1 LTQINKSEGFLKLT
15 KIKLDPTKL
24 DKKNLLTD
32 KEPKSNLITDSSDT
46 AVVFQPAADIDID
59 NFNDEIPSSQ
69 NTVQNPTAKGAPTQ
83 EQYNAFIEQ
92 MKQRDAERKAA
103 EEAKIKNADSASVTN
118 NKNIETNPIGSAVI
132 NKDNNGKIATNT
144 ISTEDLAMEQY
155 DTEVKNITIDTIAQQ
170 LDMRPEKVAQE
181 MMNLQQK
188 FELTQG
194 QALLLLRAGE
204 FKEAGTAQNI
214 LDRAHADNEA
224 TMQKYSEQY
233 NLDKNTARLLFRAEN
248 GLEPAISKYAQLN
261 NMSLLDAVKVRA
273 NALDEINSND
283 KKLNTDVITDRNNT
297 ANTINSSD
305 IAMKQYDEEVKNITV
320 ETIARQLE
328 MNPEEVVQEMMN
340 LQQKHE
346 LTQGQALL
354 FLRAGKF
361 AEKETA
367 MKILNRAHQDNEAT
381 MQKYSEQYNLDKN
394 TARLLFRAENGL
406 EPAISKYAQLNNMS
420 LLDAVKVRANAL
432 DEINSNDKKLNTD
445 VITDRN
451 NTANTINSSDIAM
464 KQYDEEVKNITVETI
479 ARQLEMNPEEVVQE
493 MMNLQQKHELTQGQA
508 LLFLRAGKFAEKET
522 AMKILN
528 RAHQDNEA
536 TMQKYSE
543 QYNLDKNTARLLF
556 RAENGLEPAIS
567 KYAQLNNMS
576 LLDAVKTRANALNEI
591 NSNEIKL
598 NIQDIFNRS
607 NETNENV
614 KDNTVTNENVTNNAT
629 STEEKY
635 TVVNVADELRLS
647 YQEVG
652 SKMGQL
658 MREQGMSQQ
667 EALEYILE
675 NGLE

>member
-1 LTQINKSEGFLKLT
+1 MTQINKSEGFLKLT

-420 LLDAVKVRANAL
+420 LLDAVK
-432 DEINSNDKKLNTD
+432 
-445 VITDRN
+445 
-451 NTANTINSSDIAM
+451 
-464 KQYDEEVKNITVETI
+464 
-479 ARQLEMNPEEVVQE
+479 
-493 MMNLQQKHELTQGQA
+493 
-508 LLFLRAGKFAEKET
+508 
-522 AMKILN
+522 
-528 RAHQDNEA
+528 
-536 TMQKYSE
+536 
-543 QYNLDKNTARLLF
+543 
-556 RAENGLEPAIS
+556 
-567 KYAQLNNMS
+567 
-576 LLDAVKTRANALNEI
+576 TRANALNEI